1 MLRFGEIPLVLAY
14 QIFSPRW
21 SIKQDELVHSAEV
34 LAKYWK
40 LDSHAL
46 VDQLRAAFAIHDTVM
61 SQDDSLKTAR
71 SRELW
76 LRVLTHMSE
85 DDASVSLSRQVI
97 ASFLVIQPQSAACER
112 AFASVEGLRDHL
124 GADTTVP
131 LLEQELIIT
140 SWGKHLMC
148 AAKSGF
154 LKRCCQKFGGKER
167 RASSRQ
173 HYFRKGRLVQ
183 RVRAPRSD
191 RGRQR
196 PHYKRHKKVAQLVE
210 APNAR
215 LLVYSEKASVHM
227 EVAEGDVQLSS
238 IYDPLSP
245 PVRVKRRLKAA
256 EQDEA

>member
-1 MLRFGEIPLVLAY
+1 M
-14 QIFSPRW
+14 
-21 SIKQDELVHSAEV
+21 
-34 LAKYWK
+34 
-40 LDSHAL
+40 
-46 VDQLRAAFAIHDTVM
+46 DQLRAAFAIHDTVM

-71 SRELW
+71 PRELW

-85 DDASVSLSRQVI
+85 NDASVSLSRQVI

-112 AFASVEGLRDHL
+112 AFASVEGRDHL

-140 SWGKHLMC
+140 SWGKPLMC

-154 LKRCCQKFGGKER
+154 LKHCCQKFGGKER

-196 PHYKRHKKVAQLVE
+196 PHYKRRKKVAQLVE

-215 LLVYSEKASVHM
+215 LLVNSEKASVQM
-227 EVAEGDVQLSS
+227 ERMKLDMTSS
-238 IYDPLSP
+238 QGY
-245 PVRVKRRLKAA
+245 RLFNF
-256 EQDEA
+256 